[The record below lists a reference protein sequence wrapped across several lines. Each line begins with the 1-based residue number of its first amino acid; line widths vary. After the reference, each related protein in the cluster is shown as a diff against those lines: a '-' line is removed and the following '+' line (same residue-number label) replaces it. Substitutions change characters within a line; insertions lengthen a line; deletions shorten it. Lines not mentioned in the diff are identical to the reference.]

1 MDNKLWRDC
10 ILKGNMRVDRAVK
23 ISTMLFLRLIALD
36 HPRVFVELVK
46 HCRGEDNKP
55 PLSKP
60 AIKFLIIRGMIP
72 IGQKWLREDIRQI
85 ILLAVEDHPKQPREY
100 VIVDPE
106 LRTPWSPSKT

>member
-10 ILKGNMRVDRAVK
+10 ILKGNMRVDRAIK
-23 ISTMLFLRLIALD
+23 ISTMLFLRLMALD
-36 HPRVFVELVK
+36 HPRVFGELVR
-46 HCRGEDNKP
+46 HCRSEDSQP

-85 ILLAVEDHPKQPREY
+85 ILLAVEDNPRQPREY